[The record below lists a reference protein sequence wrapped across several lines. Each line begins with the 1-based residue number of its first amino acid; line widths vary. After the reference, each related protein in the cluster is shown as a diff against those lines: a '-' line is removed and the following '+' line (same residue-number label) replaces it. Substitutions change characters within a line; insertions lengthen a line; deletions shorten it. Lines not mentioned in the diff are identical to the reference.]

1 MSTDTAQNL
10 LRDDDNIII
19 VLSSIKGMK
28 QQELTEK
35 YYSIINKKYDNR
47 YTELEI
53 EQWKRFYLDALKHQI
68 IKELR

>member
-19 VLSSIKGMK
+19 VLSSLKGMK

-35 YYSIINKKYDNR
+35 YYSIINKKYDSR

>member
-19 VLSSIKGMK
+19 VLSSLQGTKR
-28 QQELTEK
+28 QELTEK
-35 YYSIINKKYDNR
+35 YYSIVNKKYDSR

>member
-19 VLSSIKGMK
+19 VLSSLKGIK

-35 YYSIINKKYDNR
+35 YYSIVNKKYDSR

>member
-19 VLSSIKGMK
+19 VLSSLKGMK

-35 YYSIINKKYDNR
+35 YYSIVNKKYDSR

-53 EQWKRFYLDALKHQI
+53 AQWKRFYLDALKHQI